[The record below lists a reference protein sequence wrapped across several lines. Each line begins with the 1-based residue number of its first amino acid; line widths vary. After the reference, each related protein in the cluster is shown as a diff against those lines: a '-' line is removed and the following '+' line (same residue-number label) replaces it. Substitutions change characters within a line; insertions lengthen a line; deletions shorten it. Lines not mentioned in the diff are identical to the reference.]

1 MYKSCSELSNKK
13 SSLQDF
19 VCWTLVETTKNMYY
33 VLIFGHFYQNS
44 IPIWIPITLIYSS
57 SKPVLNLMTR
67 QKILWYPNAMMENC
81 VYSILKKTNKTQI
94 NYHSYSLI
102 SDVHT
107 YIILKNLVGHILSK
121 KYRKTNLYPK
131 KQKSCILFPSVSK
144 VKRYI
149 PRN

>member
-1 MYKSCSELSNKK
+1 MSSLIKK
-13 SSLQDF
+13 SPSQDF
-19 VCWTLVETTKNMYY
+19 IYWTLVETTKNMYY

-67 QKILWYPNAMMENC
+67 QKKILWYSNAMMENC

-107 YIILKNLVGHILSK
+107 YIILKNLVGHIPSK
-121 KYRKTNLYPK
+121 KYRKTNLY
-131 KQKSCILFPSVSK
+131 QKLTCSLIHYPL
-144 VKRYI
+144 RYLI
-149 PRN
+149 KSSMKIYS